1 MKRMFAFFLMLTLA
15 LPGLTRAEENAL
27 LPMQTVDP
35 AAMQAG
41 PVEPMI
47 EDGSLELGGSSV
59 HYPRLSGLGDEALE
73 ALVNVNMQESLGC
86 VEYLNRLALL
96 ISDPTGLTVTYD
108 AEIIGD
114 VFTCVM
120 EAAGAVVNS
129 RPTHV
134 WTAAN
139 IDLTDGHALTWDDLF
154 DDPET
159 ALEAIGSYLD
169 ESVAPELS
177 AHLSAGSLAPLPEAF
192 GLSPYGLTLYYP
204 IEQLS
209 TLGDE
214 AGAVTILWSEIQE
227 HLNLEEGSVLARIGA
242 AENLTFPEDALA
254 KLTEA
259 LGEGSLPGI
268 PAVIGQ
274 SVQELTDRYGLQI
287 DPDLYEGGRMFLPD
301 DCAFRQVWLLSDALT
316 GSWEQSVVQGLRADR
331 LNLLGLQT
339 GVTTRE
345 DYLAALGE
353 PESTLNVDEDR
364 ALNWRIVPGTSDY
377 YTLGDYR
384 LRLHADE
391 EGVLRSV
398 FLTR

>member
-1 MKRMFAFFLMLTLA
+1 MKRLLALFLMLTLA
-15 LPGLTRAEENAL
+15 LPGLARAEGDA
-27 LPMQTVDP
+27 PQAAQTAEP
-35 AAMQAG
+35 AQTQAG
-41 PVEPMI
+41 PCEATV
-47 EDGSLELGGSSV
+47 EDGCLELGGSSV
-59 HYPRLSGLGDEALE
+59 HYPRLSGLGDEALK
-73 ALVNVNMQESLGC
+73 ALVNVEIQEGLGF
-86 VEYLNRLALL
+86 VEYLNRVALL

-108 AEIIGD
+108 AAIIGD

-120 EAAGAVVNS
+120 EASGAVVNN

-154 DDPET
+154 ARPEE
-159 ALEAIGSYLD
+159 ALSAIEAYLD
-169 ESVAPELS
+169 EAVAPELS
-177 AHLSAGSLAPLPEAF
+177 AHLYASSLAPLPETF

-227 HLNLEEGSVLARIGA
+227 YLDLEAGGVLERIGA
-242 AENLTFPEDALA
+242 AANLSFPEEALVR
-254 KLTEA
+254 LTEA
-259 LGEGSLPGI
+259 VGEGGFPGI

-274 SVQELTDRYGLQI
+274 SVRELTDLYGLQI

-301 DCAFRQVWLLSDALT
+301 DSAFRQVWLLSDALT
-316 GSWEQSVVQGLRADR
+316 GGWEQSVVQGVRADR
-331 LNLLGLQT
+331 LNLMGLRT
-339 GVTTRE
+339 GLTTRE
-345 DYLAALGE
+345 AYLAALGE

-377 YTLGDYR
+377 YTLGDFR

-398 FLTR
+398 FITR